1 MSNGGRGCIA
11 TTRNSFPFKG
21 KARMGMG
28 FRDGAACSA
37 RKPIPSP
44 ALPLKG
50 REQEAAPLQGAVVTG
65 PVGPPPGFPTTTLT
79 ARRNPAQAA
88 NGWPGKRNHAS
99 GLCHQPSLS
108 KYPKKYDTSRGGK
121 EWGTKRRPK

>member
-79 ARRNPAQAA
+79 ARRNPAQAD
-88 NGWPGKRNHAS
+88 NGWTGKRNRAS
-99 GLCHQPSLS
+99 GLRSEEHTSELQSLMRNS
-108 KYPKKYDTSRGGK
+108 YAGFRLK
-121 EWGTKRRPK
+121 